1 MFQIYT
7 YTFFLLFMEF
17 SSTSSSI
24 NKFVDPKHSNE
35 TLIVLNDMKET
46 YLRSEGIFVRFLSNL
61 LELLT
66 TKFPEKK
73 LPKYCRTV
81 GRYVDQLNYR
91 YAKKLAK
98 HLRQMSRMYRDEI
111 KSELIF
117 FKEELVKKKP
127 YQYDFLEAMNNI
139 FTLQEHIRFDDY
151 IYELKNYGN
160 DDVLFIDKETEKLVN
175 DVIMKSIMRQSSKDR
190 SELQK
195 KLKNAVKEFKYDWS
209 WD

>member
-1 MFQIYT
+1 MGLTSVKYVYYVCIFSFILEY
-7 YTFFLLFMEF
+7 

-24 NKFVDPKHSNE
+24 NKLINPEHPNE
-35 TLIVLNDMKET
+35 AVLVQET
-46 YLRSEGIFVRFLSNL
+46 NLRSEGIFVRFLSNL

-66 TKFPEKK
+66 TIFPEKK

-81 GRYVDQLNYR
+81 GRYVNQLDYR

-98 HLRQMSRMYRDEI
+98 ILRQMSRMHRDEL
-111 KSELIF
+111 KSELIIY
-117 FKEELVKKKP
+117 KEELLKRKP
-127 YQYDFLEAMNNI
+127 CQSDFLEAMNNI

-151 IYELKNYGN
+151 IYELMNYGN
-160 DDVLFIDKETEKLVN
+160 DDILFIDKETEKIVN

-195 KLKNAVKEFKYDWS
+195 KLKKAVKEFKHD
-209 WD
+209 

>member
-1 MFQIYT
+1 MGLTSVKYVYYVCIFSLI
-7 YTFFLLFMEF
+7 LEF
-17 SSTSSSI
+17 SSTSSRI
-24 NKFVDPKHSNE
+24 NKLIDPKYPNE
-35 TLIVLNDMKET
+35 TVIVQET
-46 YLRSEGIFVRFLSNL
+46 NLTSGGILVRFLSNL

-66 TKFPEKK
+66 TIFPEKK

-81 GRYVDQLNYR
+81 GRYVNQLDYR

-98 HLRQMSRMYRDEI
+98 HLRQMSRMHRDEL
-111 KSELIF
+111 KSELIIY
-117 FKEELVKKKP
+117 KEELLKRKP
-127 YQYDFLEAMNNI
+127 CQSDFLEAMNNI

-160 DDVLFIDKETEKLVN
+160 DDILFIEKETEKIVN

-195 KLKNAVKEFKYDWS
+195 KLKKAVKEFKYD
-209 WD
+209 